1 MMNDVATAASAAVVE
16 ALPPCV
22 YAWGFS
28 LRKRAFVR
36 RFADEARV
44 RFVRTLDAVP
54 DGAVVLLWGS
64 RALPPGT
71 EGRVQAVR
79 LEDGF
84 LRSVGLG
91 ADLAQ
96 PLSWVLDRRGLYYDA
111 TRPSDL
117 EHILQNATFT
127 DAMRERAAR
136 LRERIVASRLTKY
149 NVGAG
154 TWRAPAGAGSVILV
168 PGQVEHDASLKYGA
182 PGIASNIG
190 LLKAVRRANPGAYL
204 VYKPHPDV
212 VAGLRPQGAQEDSAT
227 QWCDEIVLDVGMDA
241 LLPVV
246 DEVHLMTSLTGFEA
260 LLRGKKVT
268 CYGQPF
274 YAGWGLTTD
283 IVPISRRTRVLCLH
297 ELVAGALIMYPRY
310 ASRVTRCTIPP
321 EQALDE
327 LLAWRNSPPS
337 RWKAVWR
344 DLLRPALR
352 TWRNEK

>member
-1 MMNDVATAASAAVVE
+1 MSADMSAVISPALVD
-16 ALPPCV
+16 ALPARV

-28 LRKRAFVR
+28 FRKRAIVR
-36 RFADEARV
+36 RFAGEAEV
-44 RFVRTLDAVP
+44 CFVRSLAAVP

-64 RALPPGT
+64 RPLPS
-71 EGRVQAVR
+71 EAVGRVQPVR

-117 EHILQNATFT
+117 EHILQSAAFT
-127 DAMRERAAR
+127 DELRDRAAR
-136 LRERIVASRLTKY
+136 LRERIVTSRITKY

-154 TWRAPAGAGSVILV
+154 TWRAPAEANRVILV

-182 PGIASNIG
+182 PGVASNIG
-190 LLKAVRRANPGAYL
+190 LLSAVRRANPDAYL

-212 VAGLRPQGAQEDSAT
+212 VAGLRAKGENEDAAA
-227 QWCDEIVLDVGMDA
+227 QWCDEIVIDVGMDA

-246 DEVHLMTSLTGFEA
+246 DEIHLMTSLTGFEA
-260 LLRGKKVT
+260 LLRGKNVT

-283 IVPISRRTRVLCLH
+283 ILPVTRRKRALCLD

-310 ASRVTRCTIPP
+310 AGRTAGCRISP

-327 LLAWRNSPPS
+327 LLAWRTSSPGVL
-337 RWKAVWR
+337 KAVWR
-344 DLLRPALR
+344 KFLRPVLR
-352 TWRNEK
+352 IWRNE

>member
-1 MMNDVATAASAAVVE
+1 MNAGAAAAKGMAE
-16 ALPPCV
+16 GLPAQV

-28 LRKRAFVR
+28 IRKQGFVR
-36 RFADEARV
+36 RFAHESQV
-44 RFVRTLDAVP
+44 RFVRTLDKVP

-64 RALPPGT
+64 QALPPGAA
-71 EGRVQAVR
+71 GRLRTVR

-117 EHILQNATFT
+117 EHLLQSVPFT
-127 DAMRERAAR
+127 DSLRERAAR
-136 LRERIVASRLTKY
+136 LRGRIVASRITKY

-154 TWRAPAGAGSVILV
+154 TWHAPATAGRVILV

-182 PGIASNIG
+182 PGIATNMA
-190 LLKAVRRANPGAYL
+190 LLAAVRRAHPDAYL

-212 VAGLRPQGAQEDSAT
+212 VAGLRAQGAGEASAA
-227 QWCDEIVLDVGMDA
+227 QLCDEVVRDVGMDV

-246 DEVHLMTSLTGFEA
+246 DEIHLMTSLTGFEA
-260 LLRGKKVT
+260 LLRGKTVI

-283 IVPISRRTRVLCLH
+283 VLPVPRRTRSLSLD
-297 ELVAGALIMYPRY
+297 ELVAGALILYPRY
-310 ASRVTRCTIPP
+310 VSRATRGMSTP

-327 LLAWRNSPPS
+327 LLAWREARPNRLKSI
-337 RWKAVWR
+337 WR
-344 DLLRPALR
+344 SLLRPVLR
-352 TWRNEK
+352 IWRNEK